1 MDETTT
7 TATTST
13 AIDELDWD
21 GWDLSPAE
29 VCSIENGADCTACE
43 G

>member
-7 TATTST
+7 TATAGSALDNLTW
-13 AIDELDWD
+13 DDWD
-21 GWDLSPAE
+21 TAA
-29 VCSIENGADCTACE
+29 VCAIENGADCTACE